1 MTEPLFHTPSAPDF
15 TVDWAYVHDS
25 YDWVRRLQGCPQDP
39 IHHAEGDVWIHT
51 RMVCEAMASLPAY
64 RALSRDEQ
72 RLLFAAAL
80 LHDVSKPDCTK
91 LEENGRVTSR
101 GHSRQGELMGRILL
115 WRLGFPFALR
125 EQAVTMIRYHQV
137 PFHFLDRDDPRKLVY
152 RISQTTR
159 CDLLSY
165 VAEADLRGRSCQDF
179 QRIMDNIE
187 LFREFCAEEEC
198 LAKPKQFHS
207 EHSRFLYFR
216 KEGRDPSYMA
226 HDDTWGEVTM
236 LCGLPGSGKNTWLQ
250 QHAPK
255 TPVVSFDDIR
265 KDLDITHNQNQGPV
279 ISEADAR
286 ARALLRT
293 KTPFVWNATSLQRQL
308 RSNWIELFADYH
320 ARIKIVY
327 IEVPERTLWDQNQ
340 QRKAA
345 VPWSAIEK
353 MMARW
358 ETPDVTEAHTVE
370 YVVRDAKS

>member
-1 MTEPLFHTPSAPDF
+1 MTDILFHTPSAPDF
-15 TVDWAYVHDS
+15 SVDWAHLHDT

-64 RALSRDEQ
+64 RAFNRDEQ

-91 LEENGRVTSR
+91 IEEGGRVTSR

-115 WRLGFPFALR
+115 WRLGFPFVLR

-137 PFHFLDRDDPRKLVY
+137 PFHFLERDDPRKLVY

-179 QRIMDNIE
+179 QRILDNIE

-198 LAKPKQFHS
+198 LEKPKQFHS

-216 KEGRDPSYMA
+216 KDGRDPSYMA

-236 LCGLPGSGKNTWLQ
+236 LCGLPGAGKNTWIQ
-250 QHAPK
+250 ENAPK
-255 TPVVSFDDIR
+255 APVVSFDDIR

-286 ARALLRT
+286 ARALLRA
-293 KTPFVWNATSLQRQL
+293 KKPFLWNATSLQRQL

-320 ARIKIVY
+320 ARVKIVY
-327 IEVPERTLWDQNQ
+327 IEVPERTLWEQNQ

-353 MMARW
+353 MMSRW
-358 ETPDVTEAHTVE
+358 EVPDTTEAHSVE
-370 YVVRDAKS
+370 YKIQK